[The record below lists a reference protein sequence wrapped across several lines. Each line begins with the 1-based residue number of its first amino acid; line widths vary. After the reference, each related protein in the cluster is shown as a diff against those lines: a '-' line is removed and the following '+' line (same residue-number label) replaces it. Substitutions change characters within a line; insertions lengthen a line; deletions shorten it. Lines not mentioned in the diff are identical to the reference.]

1 MTNEEMNELD
11 KWLAENVLGWKAQWA
26 FMWNRVVHSHE
37 HKYCYVK
44 DDMEIGV
51 TDWHPTRNITQAFE
65 VLEKLW
71 PDFELGI
78 YHEYPDVWRVTVTPK
93 EKQTFIEIG
102 ADFCLTVCLATRK
115 AWETK

>member
-11 KWLAENVLGWKAQWA
+11 KWLAENVMGWAYDEFGGLIGIRPA
-26 FMWNRVVHSHE
+26 YIF
-37 HKYCYVK
+37 K
-44 DDMEIGV
+44 DNSFIYLA
-51 TDWHPTRNITQAFE
+51 DWHPTRNITQAFE

-93 EKQTFIEIG
+93 EKPTFIEIG